1 MENIFK
7 QFGFGF
13 TGNNTIDALIAMNL
27 IPIIIIYCKNI
38 SDLISGIFLAI
49 YNFLFEYFKKQFE
62 RKIIGECVLIIF
74 IKDSDILFSF
84 INNNIFKTNM
94 PSDIKNKSS
103 YILMFLNMFKKS
115 NGDNNKNGKEKNILY
130 FKNWR
135 HKHHKSVNLTMNYKG
150 DEQMLERIECD
161 YKHMTKIETKYFEY
175 NNFGFIIKLCKKE
188 EEYNIKINIIDY
200 SKKINLNINKN
211 EYIELLEKFLIEKFN
226 MKEKIGYI
234 YTVLL
239 DVNLGLYLN
248 KQLPGSIYNLS
259 NNLTDSFDATENSH
273 KYKLLSECTQF
284 SNPAYDYLSYLNLVN
299 NSDVKDDGYN
309 ILRKYIGKMSAMQTY
324 NYSCYIKFD
333 DLSLFIDAISR
344 DVSSNTLYNLHIL
357 SSGKTLSKRQIL
369 NLINELIH
377 RLNNKNKPIDTTK
390 NNVSLYRLNDDGKWT
405 ATEIDKRSIDT
416 IYLPHETKKKI
427 TAEIELFITKEKLYK
442 EYQIP
447 YKKGILFYG
456 PPGTGKTSIVKSLA
470 FEYQLNIYML
480 DINSEHVN
488 DNNIVDILNSIGG
501 TSNKILLFEDVDSAF
516 SDKEELKYQD
526 RSSNVQQINF
536 SKLIND
542 SKIVESKNVNDV
554 NKTDKGGNGTNIKKN
569 LNIINNN
576 VKKYLTYS
584 GLLNALDGVLSNQT
598 GVITIMTT
606 NYIEKLGEAFLRP
619 GRIDNKFELKECNH
633 EQIRDMLTTF
643 ITKRNNLYSQLNTK
657 YVEINEHLLADK
669 IENFVYNVTN
679 SYGQSNI
686 KPCHLQYYILKYID
700 ELELIFDN
708 YYELINNEN
717 L

>member
-1 MENIFK
+1 MENIFN
-7 QFGFGF
+7 QFGF
-13 TGNNTIDALIAMNL
+13 TGNNALDALIAMNL
-27 IPIIIIYCKNI
+27 IPLIITYCKNI
-38 SDLISGIFLAI
+38 SELISGIFLAI
-49 YNFLFEYFKKQFE
+49 YNFLFDYVKKRFE
-62 RKIIGECVLIIF
+62 RIIIGDCVLIIF

-103 YILMFLNMFKKS
+103 YILMFLNMLKKTNTS
-115 NGDNNKNGKEKNILY
+115 KNEKGEYVPY
-130 FKNWR
+130 FKYWR
-135 HKHHKSVNLTMNYKG
+135 QKHHKSVNLIMNYKSC
-150 DEQMLERIECD
+150 EQMLEHIECD
-161 YKHMTKIETKYFEY
+161 YTHMTKIETKYFEY
-175 NNFGFIIKLCKKE
+175 NNFGFIIKLCKKDN
-188 EEYNIKINIIDY
+188 EYNIKINIIDY
-200 SKKINLNINKN
+200 SKKVNLNKNKN
-211 EYIELLEKFLIEKFN
+211 EYIEILEKFLIEKFD

-234 YTVLL
+234 YSVLL
-239 DVNLGLYLN
+239 DFNLGLYISR
-248 KQLPGSIYNLS
+248 QLPGKSYNLS
-259 NNLTDSFDATENSH
+259 NNLIDSLNVTEKSH

-284 SNPAYDYLSYLNLVN
+284 SNSTYDYSSYLDLVN
-299 NSDVKDDGYN
+299 NSDTNNDGFA
-309 ILRKYIGKMSAMQTY
+309 ILKKHIDKINTIGAEY
-324 NYSCYIKFD
+324 ANCIRFD
-333 DLSLFIDAISR
+333 DMHLYFESR
-344 DVSSNTLYNLHIL
+344 GYDNIGNYIYNLHIL
-357 SSGKTLSKRQIL
+357 SSGKTLSKKQIL
-369 NLINELIH
+369 CLINELIR

-390 NNVSLYRLNDDGKWT
+390 NNASLYRLNDDGKWT